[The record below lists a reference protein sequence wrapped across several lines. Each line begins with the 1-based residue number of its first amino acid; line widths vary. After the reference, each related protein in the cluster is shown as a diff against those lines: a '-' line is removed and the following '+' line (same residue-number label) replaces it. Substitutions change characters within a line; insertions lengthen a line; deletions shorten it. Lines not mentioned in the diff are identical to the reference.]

1 MDRLVIGLGN
11 PGPEH
16 EGTRH
21 NAGFLVLDRI
31 ARHEGLIFE
40 PAATL
45 DDWSGPGDFLH
56 ARLYAPDA
64 LLVKP
69 TTWMNRSGDVVAPL
83 MRWAGLEPADVL
95 VVVDDMDLP
104 PGRLRLR
111 PGGGSGGQK
120 GLQSVI
126 EALGTDRFP
135 RLRVG
140 IGPPATDAV
149 RHVLTRFTP
158 DEQPVIDAA
167 LVEAG
172 EALMHWMLWGDIEK
186 CMTRFHSRWNQGPA
200 SPAEDAG
207 PHDAPGATGEKR
219 EDEANESL

>member
-1 MDRLVIGLGN
+1 MPRLVIGLGN
-11 PGPEH
+11 PGSEY

-21 NAGFLVLDRI
+21 NAGFLVLERLV
-31 ARHEGLIFE
+31 RHEGLIFE
-40 PAATL
+40 PAASL
-45 DDWSGPGDFLH
+45 EDYSGPDDFTW
-56 ARLYAPDA
+56 ARLHAPDA

-69 TTWMNRSGDVVAPL
+69 ATWMNRSGDVVEPL
-83 MRWAGLEPADVL
+83 MRWAGVPPADVL

-120 GLQSVI
+120 GLQSI
-126 EALGTDRFP
+126 IDSLGTDRFP

-149 RHVLTRFTP
+149 RHVLSRFSP
-158 DEQPVIDAA
+158 EEQPVIDIA
-167 LVEAG
+167 LAEAG

-186 CMTRFHSRWNQGPA
+186 CMTRFHSRWNQGSSSPETSPHEGPA
-200 SPAEDAG
+200 GS
-207 PHDAPGATGEKR
+207 GEKQ
-219 EDEANESL
+219 EDQANESL